1 MKASST
7 SDPKQ
12 FGPHQGRISEKSANT
27 GWCSAEGKLVKEY
40 LEIDLGRDMRVSAVA
55 TQGVRI
61 WNTTTQKYV
70 V

>member
-1 MKASST
+1 M
-7 SDPKQ
+7 
-12 FGPHQGRISEKSANT
+12 
-27 GWCSAEGKLVKEY
+27 VKEY